1 MTYYGQSNRKRVWL
15 LSIIFDFQHSNNT
28 KIFIDERKAAAMR
41 QDQRKEKLKKTHDV
55 QLNDLVKHVQ
65 NVSLLSL

>member
-1 MTYYGQSNRKRVWL
+1 MQEKLEKYH
-15 LSIIFDFQHSNNT
+15 FCFQHSNNT

-65 NVSLLSL
+65 NVSLLLL

>member
-1 MTYYGQSNRKRVWL
+1 
-15 LSIIFDFQHSNNT
+15 
-28 KIFIDERKAAAMR
+28 MR

-65 NVSLLSL
+65 NVSFSFIL